1 MSELDLRGLTDEQIM
16 ELAESIPPHVLEALT
31 STLGIDADGLPQTPL
46 EQALELDHLYAP
58 RPHLKYLSD
67 RLAKAVRDVEA
78 GQNRLLTVSMPPRM
92 GKSILSSLY
101 TPIWLQRTR
110 PSWKIGML
118 SHDDTLVNSWA
129 SQARKII
136 EENPHLGIRMVRDHG
151 ASSRWTLA
159 EGGGLVARSIGSSVT
174 GLGFKVLILDDIVK
188 DFVTAHSKRMR
199 DLLWDKW
206 RADIFTRLEPPY
218 LVVAVGCLTAE
229 TRVLMADG
237 SERPIAEVRPGD
249 RVATY
254 EGGELRESVVNN
266 WANQGPDHVY
276 AITMASG
283 RVIRANGKHPFL
295 TVRDGVET
303 WQRTDSLVVGQRIR
317 TAVPAASRT
326 ASSGQ
331 SPADYVDATTTGT
344 GGTGGRTASRRPIG
358 ESGETLPAPS
368 AMSQS
373 ARRASACP
381 TTTRLA
387 GQPGTGAEQQKRS
400 VAPDFAT
407 DTASTPRTTTAYS
420 QSRTV
425 FAPSASGLLLPR
437 THVGRASS
445 SSTTATTPAL
455 YAVCSAT
462 TATSSSATAPPST
475 DSSPLLSTYALAD
488 DTIVSI
494 ERDGYEDV
502 FDIEVDRTHNF
513 VANGL
518 VTHNTRWHEDDFIGR
533 LLSPDYEGD
542 PDQWETITFPAIA
555 VENDVLGREPGQP
568 LYSPLKE
575 ETEEEALARWDEVK
589 TSVGSYTWAAL
600 YQQTPAPAKGAIFDD
615 EWWRY
620 WTFDPNLA
628 KDERVVLL
636 DPKELA
642 RGWWLDS
649 WDTSFK
655 GNDSSDFVVGQRW
668 VRFGPYRALM
678 AQRRGRWSF
687 TQALEEME
695 EWAKTDDEFASPFG
709 QHVHL
714 RLVEE
719 SANGPAILDVMK
731 QKVSGMKSV
740 KPRDS
745 KEARAR
751 AITPEIESGHVLL
764 PHPREAG
771 WVPDL
776 LSELRNFPHDI
787 NDDQVDALTQALLE
801 LRDVGR
807 GGLTVP
813 SRGTAPIVRRNIAQV
828 ARTDFRRGGAT
839 PNLGRRRA

>member
-16 ELAESIPPHVLEALT
+16 ELAESIPPHVLETLT

-159 EGGGLVARSIGSSVT
+159 EGGGLVARSVGSSVT

-218 LVVAVGCLTAE
+218 LVVAVG
-229 TRVLMADG
+229 
-237 SERPIAEVRPGD
+237 
-249 RVATY
+249 
-254 EGGELRESVVNN
+254 
-266 WANQGPDHVY
+266 
-276 AITMASG
+276 
-283 RVIRANGKHPFL
+283 
-295 TVRDGVET
+295 
-303 WQRTDSLVVGQRIR
+303 
-317 TAVPAASRT
+317 
-326 ASSGQ
+326 
-331 SPADYVDATTTGT
+331 
-344 GGTGGRTASRRPIG
+344 
-358 ESGETLPAPS
+358 
-368 AMSQS
+368 
-373 ARRASACP
+373 
-381 TTTRLA
+381 
-387 GQPGTGAEQQKRS
+387 
-400 VAPDFAT
+400 
-407 DTASTPRTTTAYS
+407 
-420 QSRTV
+420 
-425 FAPSASGLLLPR
+425 
-437 THVGRASS
+437 
-445 SSTTATTPAL
+445 
-455 YAVCSAT
+455 
-462 TATSSSATAPPST
+462 
-475 DSSPLLSTYALAD
+475 
-488 DTIVSI
+488 
-494 ERDGYEDV
+494 
-502 FDIEVDRTHNF
+502 
-513 VANGL
+513 
-518 VTHNTRWHEDDFIGR
+518 TRWHEDDFIGR

-813 SRGTAPIVRRNIAQV
+813 SRGTAPIARRNIAQV

>member
-1 MSELDLRGLTDEQIM
+1 SSPSGPRSARRSRGRKWPRRGRSAQPSRRAVSELDLRGLTDEQIM

-31 STLGIDADGLPQTPL
+31 STLGVDADGLPQTPL

-159 EGGGLVARSIGSSVT
+159 EGGGLVARAVGSSVT

-218 LVVAVGCLTAE
+218 LVVAVG
-229 TRVLMADG
+229 TR
-237 SERPIAEVRPGD
+237 R
-249 RVATY
+249 
-254 EGGELRESVVNN
+254 
-266 WANQGPDHVY
+266 
-276 AITMASG
+276 
-283 RVIRANGKHPFL
+283 
-295 TVRDGVET
+295 
-303 WQRTDSLVVGQRIR
+303 
-317 TAVPAASRT
+317 
-326 ASSGQ
+326 
-331 SPADYVDATTTGT
+331 
-344 GGTGGRTASRRPIG
+344 
-358 ESGETLPAPS
+358 
-368 AMSQS
+368 
-373 ARRASACP
+373 
-381 TTTRLA
+381 
-387 GQPGTGAEQQKRS
+387 
-400 VAPDFAT
+400 
-407 DTASTPRTTTAYS
+407 
-420 QSRTV
+420 
-425 FAPSASGLLLPR
+425 
-437 THVGRASS
+437 
-445 SSTTATTPAL
+445 
-455 YAVCSAT
+455 
-462 TATSSSATAPPST
+462 
-475 DSSPLLSTYALAD
+475 
-488 DTIVSI
+488 
-494 ERDGYEDV
+494 
-502 FDIEVDRTHNF
+502 
-513 VANGL
+513 
-518 VTHNTRWHEDDFIGR
+518 HEDDFIGR

-575 ETEEEALARWDEVK
+575 ETEEEALARWQETKD
-589 TSVGSYTWAAL
+589 SVGSYTWAAL

-801 LRDVGR
+801 FRDVGR

-813 SRGTAPIVRRNIAQV
+813 SRGTAPIARRNIAQV

>member
-31 STLGIDADGLPQTPL
+31 STLGVDADGLPQTPL

-218 LVVAVGCLTAE
+218 LVVAVG
-229 TRVLMADG
+229 
-237 SERPIAEVRPGD
+237 
-249 RVATY
+249 
-254 EGGELRESVVNN
+254 
-266 WANQGPDHVY
+266 
-276 AITMASG
+276 
-283 RVIRANGKHPFL
+283 
-295 TVRDGVET
+295 
-303 WQRTDSLVVGQRIR
+303 
-317 TAVPAASRT
+317 
-326 ASSGQ
+326 
-331 SPADYVDATTTGT
+331 
-344 GGTGGRTASRRPIG
+344 
-358 ESGETLPAPS
+358 
-368 AMSQS
+368 
-373 ARRASACP
+373 
-381 TTTRLA
+381 
-387 GQPGTGAEQQKRS
+387 
-400 VAPDFAT
+400 
-407 DTASTPRTTTAYS
+407 
-420 QSRTV
+420 
-425 FAPSASGLLLPR
+425 
-437 THVGRASS
+437 
-445 SSTTATTPAL
+445 
-455 YAVCSAT
+455 
-462 TATSSSATAPPST
+462 
-475 DSSPLLSTYALAD
+475 
-488 DTIVSI
+488 
-494 ERDGYEDV
+494 
-502 FDIEVDRTHNF
+502 
-513 VANGL
+513 
-518 VTHNTRWHEDDFIGR
+518 TRWHEDDFIGR